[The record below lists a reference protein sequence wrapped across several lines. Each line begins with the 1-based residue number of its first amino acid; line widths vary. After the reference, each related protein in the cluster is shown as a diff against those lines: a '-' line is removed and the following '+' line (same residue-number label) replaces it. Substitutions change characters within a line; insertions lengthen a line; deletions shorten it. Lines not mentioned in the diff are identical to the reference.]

1 MKGDKGTKHSLIDF
15 TELDANLEVL
25 VLSIGE
31 FFSKKNSNLVKKTQ
45 TPRQEKPRIRKK
57 LNVELIK
64 QMILETKEMQ
74 EKARKN
80 TNQAQMLNQGKG
92 DEK

>member
-1 MKGDKGTKHSLIDF
+1 MKGDRNNKNSVIDF

-31 FFSKKNSNLVKKTQ
+31 FFSKKNGNITEDYKAK
-45 TPRQEKPRIRKK
+45 PNKEKPKIKKK

-64 QMILETKEMQ
+64 RMILETQAMQ
-74 EKARKN
+74 EKNKKT
-80 TNQAQMLNQGKG
+80 TNN
-92 DEK
+92 EKK